1 MLAAIIIIGAVA
13 IALIVIGYLI
23 GVKKKI
29 TLLHDYH
36 YTNVSND
43 KKGVFCSLSG
53 LGIAFIGV
61 GLLVT
66 AVMLAISDSALS
78 FIAFG
83 VGFVLGIAL
92 LIYAGNK
99 YN

>member
-36 YTNVSND
+36 YTNVTKDNRAI
-43 KKGVFCSLSG
+43 FCSLSG
-53 LGIAFIGV
+53 LGVGFIGT
-61 GLLVT
+61 GLLIT
-66 AVMLAISDSALS
+66 AVMLAISDSVLS

-83 VGFVLGIAL
+83 VGFVLGTAL